1 MVIIMTMIMI
11 NIHEAKARLSEFLE
25 AAAQGERVL
34 ICNRNRPVAELR
46 ALPDRTGVRD
56 FTPAY
61 PGFAVAADFFAP
73 LPDDDLDAFEAGGGD
88 WPAVERVAEATD
100 VYARSR
106 PVPKRGSPARHEA
119 PGHARREAGRAAGRA
134 SGRAKRRRSVNGK

>member
-1 MVIIMTMIMI
+1 MIWTLFMVIIMTMIMI

-25 AAAQGERVL
+25 AAAQGEQVL

-46 ALPDRTGVRD
+46 ALPDRSGVRD

-106 PVPKRGSPARHEA
+106 AVSKRGSPARHEA
-119 PGHARREAGRAAGRA
+119 PGNPRRDRG
-134 SGRAKRRRSVNGK
+134 KRRRSVSGK